1 MFNTGARMV
10 VRILISNE
18 ETMMQ
23 RFRDFIPYILT
34 QMLAMLLLTGCQQ
47 EQEDLWGATEVEYSK
62 TPVSFVTQETG
73 TTGTRGTE
81 LQSTWSTTEYSKM
94 AVWAYYYQYGESTP
108 QSMLQEKE
116 ITYEETSSGSR
127 IYAWN
132 YTPVIYWPKSGTM
145 DFFAYAPACM
155 GARKQ
160 INNIL
165 PSNINYQA
173 LLMNCHVPASQITTI
188 HSLGSNNTAVTTF
201 PHDAKG
207 QHDLMFAFERNMKCD
222 EQSTTSKVNFKFV
235 HAMAGL
241 KINMSEF
248 KMDDNG
254 TPGDPSDDTPKIPDG
269 TSKIIIGIGR
279 IKTGGTLAICE
290 PATDGVQPTVVWT
303 LDGLEGTFYETY
315 SATWSGGD
323 PNTVSEIK
331 REQTGITAKD
341 PENPT
346 DAEKEAWESDAT
358 FFFPPQPFE
367 TGLTVTAYFYNA
379 SNVRLGY
386 RTRTLPTTGD
396 EAIKELKRG
405 EIITL
410 NIQ

>member
-1 MFNTGARMV
+1 MNIFKLRN
-10 VRILISNE
+10 ILIV
-18 ETMMQ
+18 TMLL
-23 RFRDFIPYILT
+23 ILT
-34 QMLAMLLLTGCQQ
+34 ACRQD
-47 EQEDLWGATEVEYSK
+47 QEDLWGTNDVEYSK
-62 TPVSFVTQETG
+62 TPVSFVTQETVMPLVSASQG
-73 TTGTRGTE
+73 ADEQTGPVTRGTE
-81 LQSTWSTTEYSKM
+81 LQSGWSTTTGSTM
-94 AVWAYYYQYGESTP
+94 AVWAYYYQHGGSTP
-108 QSMLQEKE
+108 QSMLQEKT
-116 ITYEETSSGSR
+116 ITCVEPTSGTFV
-127 IYAWN
+127 WN

-145 DFFAYAPACM
+145 DFFSYAPACV

-188 HSLGSNNTAVTTF
+188 HSLGSNNTMVTTF

-241 KINMSEF
+241 KINMEP
-248 KMDDNG
+248 DDNK
-254 TPGDPSDDTPKIPDG
+254 TPDDPSDDTPKIPDG

-290 PATDGVQPTVVWT
+290 PATDGVPPTVVWT
-303 LDGLEGTFYETY
+303 LDGLEGTFYESY
-315 SATWSGGD
+315 LVEWDSVV
-323 PNTVSEIK
+323 PNKVLEIK
-331 REQTGITAKD
+331 REQTGITAEVPATPT
-341 PENPT
+341 PEEIN
-346 DAEKEAWESDAT
+346 AWENEAT

-386 RTRTLPTTGD
+386 RTLTLPTTGTG
-396 EAIKELKRG
+396 AIKELKRG

-410 NIQ
+410 NIK

>member
-1 MFNTGARMV
+1 MV

-23 RFRDFIPYILT
+23 RFRDFIPYIFT

-47 EQEDLWGATEVEYSK
+47 EQEDLWGAAEVEYSK

-81 LQSTWSTTEYSKM
+81 LQSAWSVTEGSTM
-94 AVWAYYYQYGESTP
+94 AVWAYYYQYGGSTP
-108 QSMLQEKE
+108 QSMLQEDTITCKE
-116 ITYEETSSGSR
+116 TPASSGN
-127 IYAWN
+127 YVWN
-132 YTPVIYWPKSGTM
+132 YSPVIYWPKNGTM
-145 DFFAYAPACM
+145 DFFAYAPACV

-188 HSLGSNNTAVTTF
+188 HSLGSNNTKVTTF

-241 KINMSEF
+241 KIDMSEF
-248 KMDDNG
+248 KDAKDDNG
-254 TPGDPSDDTPKIPDG
+254 TPGDPSDDTPKIPTG
-269 TSKIIIGIGR
+269 TTKIIIGIGR

-290 PATDGVQPTVVWT
+290 PASGEVQPTVVWT

-315 SATWSGGD
+315 SVTD
-323 PNTVSEIK
+323 KIE
-331 REQTGITAKD
+331 RETTGITAEN
-341 PENPT
+341 PANPT
-346 DAEKEAWESDAT
+346 DDEKDVWENDAT

-367 TGLTVTAYFYNA
+367 TGLTVTAYFYN
-379 SNVRLGY
+379 NEHKRLGY
-386 RTRTLPTTGD
+386 RTLTLPINNPGD
-396 EAIKELKRG
+396 IKELKRG

-410 NIQ
+410 KIK